1 MGLFSNKAD
10 RIQAEMEDAGVWM
23 MMLPCCA
30 MGALRKK
37 SPEEKS
43 NMSLD
48 THTPSPHLPFVH
60 PTEPR
65 PTCPGPSQT
74 DLHTFFQDNSLKCKK
89 TLGLLYSAA
98 CELSGAYIAFF
109 PVAFI

>member
-10 RIQAEMEDAGVWM
+10 RVRADMEDAGVCM

-30 MGALRKK
+30 VGALRKK

-48 THTPSPHLPFVH
+48 THTPSPHARPKGLPFVH

-74 DLHTFFQDNSLKCKK
+74 DLHTFSPGQ
-89 TLGLLYSAA
+89 
-98 CELSGAYIAFF
+98 FF
-109 PVAFI
+109 KM